1 MLVLK
6 CIKCI
11 RAKVLPDYSWNTK
24 QKGPTQIDWAEKALL
39 SLTLKT
45 KRDGFCQRKKSKQS
59 YSRENGMLQDLK
71 GQTNGKYY
79 VQQFIAP
86 ELEKKKK
93 KPLVEEVKNKAGS
106 AKELLLQ

>member
-1 MLVLK
+1 MDF
-6 CIKCI
+6 
-11 RAKVLPDYSWNTK
+11 AK
-24 QKGPTQIDWAEKALL
+24 G
-39 SLTLKT
+39 
-45 KRDGFCQRKKSKQS
+45 KSQNRVN
-59 YSRENGMLQDLK
+59 SRENGMLQDLK

-93 KPLVEEVKNKAGS
+93 TLVEEVKNKAGS